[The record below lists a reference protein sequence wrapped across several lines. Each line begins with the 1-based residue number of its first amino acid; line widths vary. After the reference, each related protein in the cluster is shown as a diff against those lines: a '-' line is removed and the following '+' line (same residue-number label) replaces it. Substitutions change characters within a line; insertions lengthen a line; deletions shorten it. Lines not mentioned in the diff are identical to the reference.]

1 MSTAFDPI
9 LLEVFVSRF
18 DMIAQEMQSTLI
30 RSAYSIILKEAGDCS
45 CAVFLPSG
53 EMITQSTSNPIH
65 LALFVPAFQNVTAKY
80 PLATWAEGDV
90 YIMNDPYAGGSHI
103 PDLIIFVPTFYEG
116 RVVAVSA
123 VNAHHQDVGGKSPG
137 SMVVDATDIFQEGL
151 AIPPEK
157 LYDKGELN
165 ETLWSMIDRNV
176 REPRDVFGDLM
187 AEVAAGNTAAL
198 RIRELLERY
207 GVPTFEEVTLRLL
220 EHSEKL
226 TRHEIEKIP
235 DGTYEFTDYID
246 HDGVDLDRPLHVTA
260 RVTIAG
266 SEMHV
271 DFEGT
276 SSQTRGPANVPPGAA
291 IASVYFVVR
300 AITRG
305 DIPNNSG
312 CYRPIKVK
320 APLGTVLNPRRP
332 APVSIRFQT
341 LTRAV
346 DAMLGALAAALPEQ
360 IPAAMHGSDMCFS
373 VGGVD
378 PGTSTGGTAGCSTCG
393 DGREALLLPV
403 APPGGRTYMYMDC
416 STGGR
421 GASWH
426 ADGVDNLSS
435 CLGNPLVIPAEA
447 AELEIPLRVW
457 AQRLRADSGGGGTW
471 RGGRGIERVVELLRG
486 HGTVTLRCDRFRT
499 SPWGLRQGRAGARFS
514 AFVDRKGGQRE
525 MIPGRKTFPMRAG
538 DRLTLLTGGGGG
550 YGPAWERPAEVVR
563 EDVLDRTISVQ
574 AAHDAYGVVLTPD
587 KSVDGAAT
595 ASRRAQL
602 AAGADTSQLFDRGP
616 GAGYLTVGELASV
629 VFQPA
634 ARETANA

>member
-1 MSTAFDPI
+1 MSTGFDPI
-9 LLEVFVSRF
+9 LLEVFISRF

-65 LALFVPAFQNVTAKY
+65 LALFVPAFANVTSKY
-80 PLATWAEGDV
+80 PLANWAEGDV

-103 PDLIIFVPTFYEG
+103 PDLIIFVPTFYDG

-123 VNAHHQDVGGKSPG
+123 INAHHQDFGGKSPG

-151 AIPPEK
+151 AVPPEK
-157 LYDKGELN
+157 LYDKGQLN
-165 ETLWSMIDRNV
+165 ETLWSMIERNV

-187 AEVAAGNTAAL
+187 AEVAAGNTAAQ
-198 RIRELLERY
+198 RIAELLDRY
-207 GVPTFEEVTLRLL
+207 GVATFEDVTQRLL

-235 DGTYEFTDYID
+235 DGTYQFTDYLD
-246 HDGVDLDRPLHVTA
+246 HDGVDLDRPLQVTA

-276 SSQTRGPANVPPGAA
+276 SGQTRGPANVPPGAA

-312 CYRPIKVK
+312 CYRPISVK
-320 APLGTVLNPRRP
+320 APLGSVLNPRRP

-346 DAMLGALAAALPEQ
+346 DAMLGALAAALPKQ
-360 IPAAMHGSDMCFS
+360 IPAAMHGSDLCFS
-373 VGGVD
+373 IGGVD
-378 PGTSTGGTAGCSTCG
+378 PGASGGGKAGCKTCG
-393 DGREALLLPV
+393 DGSDAILLPV

-426 ADGVDNLSS
+426 ADGADNLSS
-435 CLGNPLVIPAEA
+435 CLGNPLSIPAEA

-457 AQRLRADSGGGGTW
+457 ANRLRRDSGGPGRW
-471 RGGRGIERVVELLRG
+471 RGGRGIERVVELLSG

-499 SPWGLRQGRAGARFS
+499 SPWGLRHGRAGSRFL
-514 AFVDRKGGQRE
+514 ALIDRKSGERE
-525 MIPGRKTFPMRAG
+525 IIPGRKTFPMRAG
-538 DRLTLLTGGGGG
+538 DRLTILTGGGGG
-550 YGPAWERPAEVVR
+550 YGPAWERPEEVVLQ
-563 EDVLDRTISVQ
+563 DVLDRTISD
-574 AAHDAYGVVLTPD
+574 ATAREAYGVVVTPD
-587 KSVDGAAT
+587 GKLDRSAT
-595 ASRRAQL
+595 DALRARL
-602 AAGADTSQLFDRGP
+602 AAQSDPNELFDRGP
-616 GAGYLTVGELASV
+616 EAGYLPIEV
-629 VFQPA
+629 VAPTLFKPPVV
-634 ARETANA
+634 ETAHA